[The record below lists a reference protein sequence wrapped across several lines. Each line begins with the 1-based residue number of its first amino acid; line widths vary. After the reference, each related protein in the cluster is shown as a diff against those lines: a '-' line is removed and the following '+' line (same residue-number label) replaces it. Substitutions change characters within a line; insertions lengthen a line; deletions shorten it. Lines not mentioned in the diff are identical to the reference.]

1 MRGDEEGQSEMFSY
15 VTLEQRVPED
25 HPARAIR
32 GLVDRALKRMDAELS
47 KLYACTGRPSIAP
60 ERLLRAQLL
69 MVLYSIRSERQLM
82 EQLNYNLLFRW
93 FVGLE
98 MDDPVWDVTVFT
110 KNRERLIGGAISQ
123 QLLLAVVE
131 EARAHQLL
139 SEEHFTVDGTLIQ
152 AWASARSFRPKQDPP
167 QPGSGSGDGGRVLLR
182 DKVDSTT
189 DPDARLYR
197 KASADRSVPSY
208 LGHALMENRSGL
220 VIAAEAS
227 LAATDAE
234 RASAIRL
241 LDRGLVYRP
250 GNRLTL
256 GADTQYQAAEFIQA
270 LRERSVAPHVSEY
283 VQGNLGKNHLTAEER
298 SDPWRSVSQRK
309 RKLIEHVFGW
319 GKLNRLLRQVK
330 LRGLQRVN
338 WFYQLTIAAYNLM
351 RMRTLIPI
359 QSMAA

>member
-1 MRGDEEGQSEMFSY
+1 M
-15 VTLEQRVPED
+15 
-25 HPARAIR
+25 
-32 GLVDRALKRMDAELS
+32 VDRALGRMDSELS
-47 KLYACTGRPSIAP
+47 KLYSRVGRPSIAP

-110 KNRERLIGGAISQ
+110 KNRERLIGGEASQ
-123 QLLLAVVE
+123 HLLLAVVE
-131 EARAHQLL
+131 EARGHQLL

-152 AWASARSFRPKQDPP
+152 AWASARSFKEKKEPP
-167 QPGSGSGDGGRVLLR
+167 QPGSGSGDGGRLLLR
-182 DKVDSTT
+182 DKVESTT

-197 KASADRSVPSY
+197 KAAADRSVPSY

-227 LAATDAE
+227 LAGTDAE
-234 RASAIRL
+234 RASALRL
-241 LDRGLVYRP
+241 LDQAVVRGS
-250 GNRLTL
+250 GGRLTL
-256 GADTQYQAAEFIQA
+256 GADTQYQAAEFVQS
-270 LRERSVAPHVSEY
+270 LRDRSVAPHVSEY

-309 RKLIEHVFGW
+309 RKLIERVFGW
-319 GKLNRLLRQVK
+319 SKLNRPLRQVK
-330 LRGLQRVN
+330 LRGLQRVD
-338 WFYQLTIAAYNLM
+338 WFYRLTIAAYNLV
-351 RMRTLIPI
+351 RMRKLIPI
-359 QSMAA
+359 QTVAA